1 MDATIICPAD
11 AVGKVVELCVDRRGS
26 QLEHAQLGV
35 DRVMLRYRLPS
46 AEIAVDFSDELKSRT
61 SGYATF
67 DYDDA
72 GYEPADI
79 VRLDILVNGEAVDAL
94 SSLTHRDKAA
104 RRGRDMCARLK
115 EALPRQ
121 VNY

>member
-1 MDATIICPAD
+1 M
-11 AVGKVVELCVDRRGS
+11 
-26 QLEHAQLGV
+26 
-35 DRVMLRYRLPS
+35 RYRLPS

-94 SSLTHRDKAA
+94 SSLTHRDKAV